1 MEYFQPKKE
10 MYFIV
15 TEVRIKTRTELI
27 KQKPASIVKMLFEVV
42 KPKRLKLYYCE
53 FNESDLIKGLPVAYL
68 DEVESIFEFSK
79 PEYFEKDLTIFK
91 NPPPAIMSEFKDIV
105 ESFENR
111 DKNIRTKKLIIE
123 ELEVVKDIEQEE
135 EIDNK
140 RRSIFGMFKFS
151 NPFNKKIIP

>member
-1 MEYFQPKKE
+1 MDYFQPKKE

-15 TEVRIKTRTELI
+15 TEVRVKTRTELI

-53 FNESDLIKGLPVAYL
+53 FNENDLIKGMPVAYL
-68 DEVESIFEFSK
+68 DEVEPIFEVSK
-79 PEYFEKDLTIFK
+79 PEYFERDLTIFK

-111 DKNIRTKKLIIE
+111 DKNIKIKKLIIE
-123 ELEVVKDIEQEE
+123 EIEIVKDIDQEE
-135 EIDNK
+135 DLDHK
-140 RRSIFGMFKFS
+140 RRSIFSMFKFS
-151 NPFNKKIIP
+151 NPFSKRIVP